1 MKLKSMA
8 RQGLS
13 GLQASRLAT
22 CRLAPKVRARARS
35 GPNGPAANTLA
46 NLSAGGLYGRKS
58 QLTLLASHPNPWSH
72 R

>member
-1 MKLKSMA
+1 MT

-13 GLQASRLAT
+13 GFQASRRAT
-22 CRLAPKVRARARS
+22 CCLALKVRASARG